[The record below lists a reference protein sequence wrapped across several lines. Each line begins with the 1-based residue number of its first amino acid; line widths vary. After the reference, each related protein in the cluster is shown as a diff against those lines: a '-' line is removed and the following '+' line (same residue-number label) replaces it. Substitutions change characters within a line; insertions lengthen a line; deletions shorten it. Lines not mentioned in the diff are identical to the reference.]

1 MDDTSGTTIY
11 WDYDEN
17 YDPDTYLVPP
27 YNNCGAKYDVLS
39 GNGGGCNDEMT
50 DGDSD
55 LFNNAWDIY
64 DETIERE
71 YSIYTEADYPNYDT
85 F

>member
-17 YDPDTYLVPP
+17 LDPDTYLVPP
-27 YNNCGAKYDVLS
+27 YDNCGSNYDVLS
-39 GNGGGCNDEMT
+39 GSSPCNDEMT
-50 DGDSD
+50 DGDAS

-71 YSIYTEADYPNYDT
+71 HSIYTGADYPKYDT